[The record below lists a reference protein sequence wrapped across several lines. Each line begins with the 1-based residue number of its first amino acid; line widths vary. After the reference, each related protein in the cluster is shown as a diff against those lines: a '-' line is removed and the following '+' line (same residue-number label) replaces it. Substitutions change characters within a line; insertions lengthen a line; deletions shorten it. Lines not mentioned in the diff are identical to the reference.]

1 MQPMTVQE
9 TAAWLQTCERAVI
22 LIHQSP
28 DGDCIGAGYALAELL
43 HQMGKQAAVCCS
55 DPIPERYAF
64 LLSEQ
69 DAAPLAEPDCVLA
82 VDVADPKLLGRL
94 QEPYGSRVDLCID
107 HHISNTGYA
116 ARLCL
121 DGQAA
126 AACQVLYEIMQFLPV
141 QMTQH
146 LATCLYTGMATDTGC
161 FQYDNTGAR
170 THQIVAELMTQ
181 CPAVPYGRINRNLF
195 AVKSLGRLQME
206 KMLTDQLESHLGGAC
221 MMICVTQALLKQF
234 GVAESELDGV
244 AGFPLQVEGAQ
255 VGITIKEREPNAF
268 KVSMRSADWVNVS
281 AICQTL
287 GGGGHVKAA
296 GCLVRGTL
304 DEVRN
309 KLLDAVEKGM
319 QRT

>member
-1 MQPMTVQE
+1 M
-9 TAAWLQTCERAVI
+9 
-22 LIHQSP
+22 
-28 DGDCIGAGYALAELL
+28 
-43 HQMGKQAAVCCS
+43 
-55 DPIPERYAF
+55 
-64 LLSEQ
+64 
-69 DAAPLAEPDCVLA
+69 LA
-82 VDVADPKLLGRL
+82 VDVADPKLLGSL

-244 AGFPLQVEGAQ
+244 AGFPY
-255 VGITIKEREPNAF
+255 RW
-268 KVSMRSADWVNVS
+268 KVHRLASPSRNGNPMSLKYLCGLRIGSMCRQSARRW
-281 AICQTL
+281 
-287 GGGGHVKAA
+287 AA
-296 GCLVRGTL
+296 A
-304 DEVRN
+304 D
-309 KLLDAVEKGM
+309 M
-319 QRT
+319 